1 MKSLIYPIVAGVLV
15 ITSAFT
21 YVATAPSYKLKD
33 GYTIEFKSKD
43 PSGTFTKMG
52 GTVKFDEDD
61 LTNSKFDLTFEVS
74 SISTGNGMK
83 NKKAQTA
90 EWFNAA
96 KYPQIKYTS
105 TKIDKSGSDYI
116 VYGNITMKG
125 VTKEKKVNLKVSKS
139 GSDLTFTGT
148 LSVNRLDFKVGKAS
162 EVVPNTMNITYSIPV
177 SKI

>member
-1 MKSLIYPIVAGVLV
+1 
-15 ITSAFT
+15 
-21 YVATAPSYKLKD
+21 
-33 GYTIEFKSKD
+33 
-43 PSGTFTKMG
+43 
-52 GTVKFDEDD
+52 
-61 LTNSKFDLTFEVS
+61 
-74 SISTGNGMK
+74 MK

-105 TKIDKSGSDYI
+105 TKIDKSGNDYI
-116 VYGNITMKG
+116 VYGNITIKG

-148 LSVNRLDFKVGKAS
+148 LSVNRLDFKVGKES
-162 EVVPNTMNITYSIPV
+162 QVVPNTMNITYSIPV

>member
-1 MKSLIYPIVAGVLV
+1 MKNLIYPIIAGVLV

-21 YVATAPSYKLKD
+21 YVSTAPSFKLKD

-43 PSGTFTKMG
+43 PSGSFTKMD
-52 GTVKFDEDD
+52 GTVKFDEED
-61 LTNSKFDLTFEVS
+61 LTNSKFDLTFDVS

-90 EWFNAA
+90 EWFNAP

-116 VYGNITMKG
+116 VYGNITIKG

-139 GSDLTFTGT
+139 GNDLTFTGT
-148 LSVNRLDFKVGKAS
+148 LSVNRMDFKVGKAS

-177 SKI
+177 SKM

>member
-1 MKSLIYPIVAGVLV
+1 MKSLIYPIIAGVLV

-21 YVATAPSYKLKD
+21 YMASAPGYKLKD
-33 GYTIEFKSKD
+33 GYSIEFKSKD

-52 GTVKFDEDD
+52 GTVKFDEAD
-61 LTNSKFDLTFEVS
+61 LA
-74 SISTGNGMK
+74 G
-83 NKKAQTA
+83 
-90 EWFNAA
+90 WFNAA

-105 TKIDKSGSDYI
+105 TKIDKSGNDYI

>member
-1 MKSLIYPIVAGVLV
+1 
-15 ITSAFT
+15 
-21 YVATAPSYKLKD
+21 
-33 GYTIEFKSKD
+33 
-43 PSGTFTKMG
+43 GTFTKMG
-52 GTVKFDEDD
+52 GTVKFDEAD
-61 LTNSKFDLTFEVS
+61 LADSKFDLTFEVS

-105 TKIDKSGSDYI
+105 TKIDKSGNDYI

-162 EVVPNTMNITYSIPV
+162 EIVPNTMNITYSIPV